1 MNNPY
6 HIANTQAKIVGKIQR
21 LVNLKKVGVVI
32 YAKLRS
38 NKMNIQHARIR
49 RCISVFFEQLVI
61 PGITIA
67 AIFDRIHKYT
77 GCKNEVK
84 NLILLTHAYKF

>member
-1 MNNPY
+1 MVALSNPC
-6 HIANTQAKIVGKIQR
+6 HITNAQDKIIRKIQK
-21 LVNLKKVGVVI
+21 LVDLRKVIVEVC
-32 YAKLRS
+32 AKLCS

-67 AIFDRIHKYT
+67 AIFDRIHKYAE
-77 GCKNEVK
+77 CKIESKV
-84 NLILLTHAYKF
+84 